1 MARIGLALTGGL
13 APGEIVECVQLAEEL
28 GYESVWM
35 EEGHGGDQFAILT
48 ACALATT
55 RIRLGT
61 AISSV
66 FVRSVPTITMAGSH
80 RRPSVTAT
88 LYFGARV
95 EAYRHSGIALPI
107 INPVTLSAGRDGKQ
121 DVMDAMRACAP

>member
-66 FVRSVPTITMAGSH
+66 FVRSVPTIAMAAATVGHLSQQRFILGLGSRH
-80 RRPSVTAT
+80 TAT
-88 LYFGARV
+88 LVLR
-95 EAYRHSGIALPI
+95 YRSSTP
-107 INPVTLSAGRDGKQ
+107 
-121 DVMDAMRACAP
+121 